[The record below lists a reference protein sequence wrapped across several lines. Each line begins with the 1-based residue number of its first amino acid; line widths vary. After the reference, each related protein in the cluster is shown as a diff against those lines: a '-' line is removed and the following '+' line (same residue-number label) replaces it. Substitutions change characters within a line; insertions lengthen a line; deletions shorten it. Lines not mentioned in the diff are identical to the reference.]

1 MKKNFAST
9 RNACKLCAPLGASI
23 AYRGIEG
30 CIPLIHG
37 SQGCSTYIRRYG
49 ISHFREP
56 IDIASSNFTES
67 SAIFGGQNN
76 LVEAI
81 ANVTR
86 QYKPR
91 SIGVTSTCL
100 SETIGENVPMYLKQ
114 IEVAREKATKTA
126 LAEYSEVPELFYAS
140 TPSYRGTHID
150 GFHEAVFSVIKRLV
164 VLRDETVRK
173 RVNLISGFVST
184 EDLREL
190 HAILASYG
198 VFYTLL
204 PDYSQTLDGPSW
216 EEYQKL
222 PDGGTPLDDIA
233 KMGNAAGSVYFGKCM
248 TKEKNP
254 ALWLEDTYGVPSYT
268 VDLPIGIGNT
278 DEFFSRLEKITGT
291 PTPQSWLDI
300 RGRLVDAY
308 IDGHKYC
315 YGKKAIVYGDEDFV
329 CAISSF
335 LDEIGIVPVIAATGA
350 ISSTFDGR
358 MKAAMKNCRVDTV
371 IMDDADF
378 VTILEKAKNVN
389 ADFVI
394 GSSKGFYL
402 AKNLELPLVRC
413 GFPIHDRIG
422 GQRILHLGYR
432 GTLGLFDLVCNALMQ
447 EKQTSKKIGYSYI

>member
-1 MKKNFAST
+1 MKENYSST

-67 SAIFGGQNN
+67 SAIFGGQSN
-76 LVEAI
+76 LNSALV
-81 ANVTR
+81 NVTR

-91 SIGVTSTCL
+91 AIGISSTCL
-100 SETIGENVPMYLKQ
+100 SETIGENIPMYLKQ
-114 IEVAREKATKTA
+114 YQADQGKLPDEGIDA
-126 LAEYSEVPELFYAS
+126 PEIFYAS
-140 TPSYRGTHID
+140 TPSYKGTHMD
-150 GFHEAVFSVIKRLV
+150 GFHEAVFSVIKQLASQRHSACERRINV
-164 VLRDETVRK
+164 
-173 RVNLISGFVST
+173 IGGFVST
-184 EDLREL
+184 EDIREL
-190 HAILASYG
+190 HEILSSYG
-198 VFYTLL
+198 LPYTLL
-204 PDYSQTLDGPSW
+204 PDYSVSLDGSSW

-222 PDGGTPLDDIA
+222 PEGGTLLDDIRRMNCA
-233 KMGNAAGSVYFGKCM
+233 FGTVYFGKAVP
-248 TKEKNP
+248 KENNP
-254 ALWLEDTYGVPSYT
+254 ALWLERKYGIPSGT
-268 VDLPIGIGNT
+268 IDLPIGISNT
-278 DEFFSRLEKITGT
+278 DSFFAELETITGKSM
-291 PTPQSWLDI
+291 PDKWKNI
-300 RGRLVDAY
+300 RGRLADAY

-329 CAISSF
+329 CALSSF
-335 LDEIGIVPVIAATGA
+335 LDEVGIIPVIAATGA
-350 ISSTFDGR
+350 ASPSFHARI
-358 MKAAMKNCRVDTV
+358 KAALKNCRFETE

-378 VTILEKAKNVN
+378 STILERAEKAD

-402 AKNLELPLVRC
+402 AKNLEIPLVRC

-432 GTLGLFDLVCNALMQ
+432 GTLNLFDLVCNTLMR
-447 EKQTSKKIGYSYI
+447 EKQQSTKTGYSYI